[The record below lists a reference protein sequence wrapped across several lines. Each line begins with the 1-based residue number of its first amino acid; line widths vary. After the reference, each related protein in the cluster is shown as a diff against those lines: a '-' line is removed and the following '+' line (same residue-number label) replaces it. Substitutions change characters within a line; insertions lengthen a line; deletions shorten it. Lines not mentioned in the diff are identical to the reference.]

1 MIVLVTG
8 ATGFVG
14 RAVAKALSSTDAT
27 VRCLVR
33 TPGNESVLSGQN
45 LDIHYGNVSDQAALR
60 SALYDVDVVIHLVA
74 VIRQSKKATFESV
87 NRRGTE
93 NVVAA
98 AVEAGVKQF
107 IYISAIGA
115 VDNPVYGYLHSKW
128 QAEQAVITSGLPYTI
143 IRPSIQFGE
152 GDEFINSLAGLV
164 RALPF
169 VPIFGPRRS
178 RYQPVAVGDVARCI
192 AASVDNEDLKGKVI
206 EIGGPDQLSYSD
218 MIDIILDTY
227 QIRKL
232 KLHIPM
238 PVVRLFVRLMEAL
251 LPRPPATSEQ
261 LRMMAIPNV
270 AKQDTVEGLFD
281 FKPRPLAGNIEYIKA
296 IGFLDGLRIALGA
309 MPTNIRR
316 E

>member
-14 RAVAKALSSTDAT
+14 REVVKALSSTNAT

-33 TPGNESVLSGQN
+33 TPGSESVLSGQN
-45 LDIHYGNVSDQAALR
+45 LDIHYGNVNDQAALR
-60 SALYDVDVVIHLVA
+60 SALYYVDVVIHLVA
-74 VIRQSKKATFESV
+74 VIRQSKKATFESI
-87 NRRGTE
+87 NRWGTE

-115 VDNPVYGYLHSKW
+115 VDNPSYGYLYSKW
-128 QAEQAVITSGLPYTI
+128 RAEQAVINSGLPHTI
-143 IRPSIQFGE
+143 IRPSIQFGK
-152 GDEFINSLAGLV
+152 GDEFINSLAGLI
-164 RALPF
+164 RALPI

-178 RYQPVAVGDVARCI
+178 RYQPVAVVDVARCI
-192 AASVDNEDLKGKVI
+192 AASVDNEELKDKVI
-206 EIGGPDQLSYSD
+206 EIGGPDQISYSD
-218 MIDIILDTY
+218 MVDIIVDTY
-227 QIRKL
+227 QIRRL

-238 PVVRLFVRLMEAL
+238 PIVRLSVRLMESI

-270 AKQDTVEGLFD
+270 AKQDTIEGLFD

-296 IGFLDGLRIALGA
+296 IGFLDGLRIALGSI
-309 MPTNIRR
+309 PPKIRR